1 MSIFSFC
8 GNNVICKNPER
19 AENSLLTCKID
30 PAVPPPA
37 WLREHSLCAR
47 QKEGEAGVPA
57 GQTLRGSRA
66 ADSLRNTGRQAAR
79 QAPPAPFA
87 AVGEEG
93 TSPGRPHPAPHP
105 RPQSTPAGSA
115 PTRVGPAE
123 RPRGREAGGWG
134 DLGGV
139 QGASPRLQRPCL
151 QPAWKPGEE
160 VQDLAT
166 RGRPTAQSPPLIPP
180 FSGSLPYLGLL
191 PGGCGWG
198 TPPASGMR
206 TWTRRPPSSTPRR
219 RS

>member
-19 AENSLLTCKID
+19 AENSLLTCKIKID

-57 GQTLRGSRA
+57 GQTLRESRA
-66 ADSLRNTGRQAAR
+66 ADSLRNTGREAAR

-115 PTRVGPAE
+115 PTRVGLAE
-123 RPRGREAGGWG
+123 RPRGRAAGEWG
-134 DLGGV
+134 DMGGCRGRLRGSSDPACSRPGS
-139 QGASPRLQRPCL
+139 QERRFKISPRV
-151 QPAWKPGEE
+151 AG
-160 VQDLAT
+160 
-166 RGRPTAQSPPLIPP
+166 
-180 FSGSLPYLGLL
+180 
-191 PGGCGWG
+191 
-198 TPPASGMR
+198 
-206 TWTRRPPSSTPRR
+206 PRR
-219 RS
+219 SHPL